1 MARKILCLHGYS
13 LNGEALD
20 RLLGEFKRS
29 VGDSYEYVCPDGE
42 IDCIPAKEI
51 AKIYSPP
58 HRCFH
63 GAFPDENE
71 VRESHRFLYDI
82 LDDEGPFEGV
92 LGFSQGA
99 GVAASL
105 LFEQTMQP
113 GSERPEPLFKF
124 AVFIGGTQPWDI
136 YEPTSKY
143 SKELQPLK
151 PVCAAKYAARI
162 DIPTAHI
169 MGRKDIYRDGAKSLL
184 ALCNPQKA
192 KVYDHQGSH
201 MFPRGQTAME
211 DLTAA
216 FDWVTDR
223 ATFQ

>member
-1 MARKILCLHGYS
+1 MWCPLTPYP
-13 LNGEALD
+13 E
-20 RLLGEFKRS
+20 
-29 VGDSYEYVCPDGE
+29 VGHLYP
-42 IDCIPAKEI
+42 
-51 AKIYSPP
+51 PP

-63 GAFPDENE
+63 AAFPDENE

-82 LDDEGPFEGV
+82 VEDEGPFEGV

-105 LFEQTMQP
+105 LFEQALQP
-113 GSERPEPLFKF
+113 EPERPEPLFKF

-136 YEPTSKY
+136 YSTTSKY
-143 SKELQPLK
+143 GNELHPLR
-151 PVCAAKYAARI
+151 PLYADKYSARI

-169 MGRKDIYRDGAKSLL
+169 MGRKDSYRESAKSLL
-184 ALCNPQKA
+184 ALCNPRKA

-201 MFPRGQTAME
+201 TVPRGQTAME

>member
-1 MARKILCLHGYS
+1 MNLFAQTGRSTVHLQRVDILWSDVCLWMRYS
-13 LNGEALD
+13 LT
-20 RLLGEFKRS
+20 
-29 VGDSYEYVCPDGE
+29 SYP
-42 IDCIPAKEI
+42 EI
-51 AKIYSPP
+51 AEMYPPP

-63 GAFPDENE
+63 GAFPDGNE

-82 LDDEGPFEGV
+82 IDDEGPFEGV

-105 LFEQTMQP
+105 LFEQAMQP
-113 GSERPEPLFKF
+113 DPERPEPLFKF
-124 AVFIGGTQPWDI
+124 AVFICGTQPWDI
-136 YEPTSKY
+136 YGPTSKY
-143 SKELQPLK
+143 SKESQPLR
-151 PVCAAKYAARI
+151 PVYAANHAARI

-169 MGRKDIYRDGAKSLL
+169 MGRKDLFRESAKSLL
-184 ALCNPQKA
+184 ALCDARKA
-192 KVYDHQGSH
+192 KIYDHQGSH

>member
-1 MARKILCLHGYS
+1 MECIPPKGRYLRRDACLWMQYS
-13 LNGEALD
+13 LT
-20 RLLGEFKRS
+20 
-29 VGDSYEYVCPDGE
+29 SYP
-42 IDCIPAKEI
+42 EI
-51 AKIYSPP
+51 ANIYPPP
-58 HRCFH
+58 HRCFY

-82 LDDEGPFEGV
+82 IDDEGPFEGV

-99 GVAASL
+99 GVAASV
-105 LFEQTMQP
+105 LFEQAMQP
-113 GSERPEPLFKF
+113 DPERPEPLFKF
-124 AVFIGGTQPWDI
+124 AVFIGGAQPWDI
-136 YEPTSKY
+136 YD
-143 SKELQPLK
+143 KELQPLR
-151 PVCAAKYAARI
+151 PVYAANYAARI

-169 MGRKDIYRDGAKSLL
+169 MGRKDLYREGAKSLL
-184 ALCNPQKA
+184 ALCDARKA

-201 MFPRGQTAME
+201 MVPRGQTAME

>member
-1 MARKILCLHGYS
+1 MRHS
-13 LNGEALD
+13 LT
-20 RLLGEFKRS
+20 
-29 VGDSYEYVCPDGE
+29 SYP
-42 IDCIPAKEI
+42 EI
-51 AKIYSPP
+51 AKMYPPP

-63 GAFPDENE
+63 SVFPDENE

-82 LDDEGPFEGV
+82 IDDEGPFEGV

-105 LFEQTMQP
+105 LFEQAMQP
-113 GSERPEPLFKF
+113 DPERAEPLFKF

-136 YEPTSKY
+136 YGPTSKR
-143 SKELQPLK
+143 SKESQPLR
-151 PVCAAKYAARI
+151 PVYAANYTARI

-169 MGRKDIYRDGAKSLL
+169 MGRKDIFRDSAKSLL
-184 ALCNPQKA
+184 ALCDARKA